1 MIQLK
6 DLKREQWYLYVGL
19 LTEQQK
25 NDLILQWYAPDC
37 YFLIPQWYAPDCYF
51 NPIQDIKD
59 NWVIS
64 VEEMANCTNE
74 EFMWVKD
81 LPLIIYEPKPSP
93 PPFN

>member
-1 MIQLK
+1 MITLK
-6 DLKREQWYLYVGL
+6 DLKREQYDLYVGL

-37 YFLIPQWYAPDCYF
+37 YF
-51 NPIQDIKD
+51 NPLQDLNE
-59 NWVIS
+59 NWIIS

-81 LPLIIYEPKPSP
+81 LPLILYVPKENPFP
-93 PPFN
+93 PISLN